1 MKEEIAERKIMREA
15 HKSGRRH
22 TQEEE
27 NMKIFYIPHT
37 KISPKGQNTNNRC
50 AEKLNERKQERRRDD
65 VASANETEIVHGGE

>member
-37 KISPKGQNTNNRC
+37 KISPKGQNMNRSK
-50 AEKLNERKQERRRDD
+50 ENVNVRKQERICDERTG
-65 VASANETEIVHGGE
+65 ATEMETMNEGE